1 MSPCNSI
8 SYPNFFSARV
18 AGDWCLGMLPKK
30 LSGSSGHSSIRD
42 TLQGTKMK
50 GEGRNFAGEQ
60 SIEKLLFFQTF
71 RTSYDS
77 FFQFPLVDYS
87 AVSEIKRT
95 VNINARNQL
104 TLGRFSKNNATSNE
118 NAKARGKD

>member
-1 MSPCNSI
+1 
-8 SYPNFFSARV
+8 
-18 AGDWCLGMLPKK
+18 
-30 LSGSSGHSSIRD
+30 
-42 TLQGTKMK
+42 MK